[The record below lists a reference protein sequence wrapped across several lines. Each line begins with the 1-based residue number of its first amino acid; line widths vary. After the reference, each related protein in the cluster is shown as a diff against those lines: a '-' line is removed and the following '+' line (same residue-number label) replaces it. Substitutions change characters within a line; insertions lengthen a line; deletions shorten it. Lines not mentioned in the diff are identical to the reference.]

1 MVLRRELRPRG
12 TALLG
17 KYYEYE
23 SNVTNAEPFVGNPY
37 VVIAHFCHTLNED
50 LRSYESHLRIYRVP
64 LFQGIMRISN
74 LVALG
79 AGADESAATF
89 CCAHCKDAC
98 LPFAYKYSRSSTAP
112 LTSSHVSCSLFNGSS
127 TQAAATEQQQSS
139 ISGGVLM
146 FPVHIHCSRP
156 DPVSLP
162 RRQSLSLRHSAP
174 LFRRLFTAV
183 PHIPLPAA
191 VALPGADGFV
201 SPAGFLLSSP
211 SQASHH
217 SATRSHTMSYQ
228 DKLREAQAARGGQK
242 GSPIPPPASVPGS
255 GRTKPADLPAVAESP
270 FSPEMQEELRTA
282 ITILSA
288 RLQREKPMTRAEFER
303 FESAVAIIVEDAS
316 PTQELPTQ
324 AAPPAAA
331 APAVVSAPAP
341 APPAGGLK
349 AIDELE
355 SEGPAWDAKA
365 AVQYGLPSGVQNS
378 YVIDDMGKMN
388 PEEYQEALR

>member
-1 MVLRRELRPRG
+1 
-12 TALLG
+12 
-17 KYYEYE
+17 
-23 SNVTNAEPFVGNPY
+23 
-37 VVIAHFCHTLNED
+37 
-50 LRSYESHLRIYRVP
+50 
-64 LFQGIMRISN
+64 
-74 LVALG
+74 
-79 AGADESAATF
+79 
-89 CCAHCKDAC
+89 
-98 LPFAYKYSRSSTAP
+98 
-112 LTSSHVSCSLFNGSS
+112 
-127 TQAAATEQQQSS
+127 
-139 ISGGVLM
+139 
-146 FPVHIHCSRP
+146 
-156 DPVSLP
+156 
-162 RRQSLSLRHSAP
+162 
-174 LFRRLFTAV
+174 
-183 PHIPLPAA
+183 
-191 VALPGADGFV
+191 
-201 SPAGFLLSSP
+201 
-211 SQASHH
+211 
-217 SATRSHTMSYQ
+217 MSYQ